1 MVPMNQV
8 LLTAAV
14 GLVGALCACQGRI
27 SMPQA
32 TTVQGCIARSAQGY
46 TLTEDSGRKYYLSGK
61 ATDLSQQV
69 GHEVL
74 IRGEE
79 IQSAPAPEA
88 PPTANRGAESRID
101 VASIRSV
108 SDKCGGGGL

>member
-1 MVPMNQV
+1 MNKV

-14 GLVGALCACQGRI
+14 GLGGALCACQGRI
-27 SMPQA
+27 TRPEP

-61 ATDLSQQV
+61 AADLSQQV

-79 IQSAPAPEA
+79 IQSASAPQA
-88 PPTANRGAESRID
+88 PPSANRGAESRID
-101 VASIRSV
+101 IASIRSV
-108 SDKCGGGGL
+108 SDKCGSGGL

>member
-1 MVPMNQV
+1 MPMNKF
-8 LLTAAV
+8 LLAAAV
-14 GLVGALCACQGRI
+14 TFVGVLCACQGRI
-27 SMPQA
+27 TMPQA

-61 ATDLSQQV
+61 TTDLSQEV

-79 IQSAPAPEA
+79 IQSASAPEA
-88 PPTANRGAESRID
+88 PPTANRGAQSRID

-108 SDKCGGGGL
+108 SDKCGNSGL